1 MFTALLLQKTGEGF
15 DHEITELAEEQLP
28 DREVT
33 VAVDYSTVNYKDGLA
48 ICNGAPV
55 VRNWPLVP
63 GIDLAGVVEA
73 SDHADWRPGDRVTV
87 NGWDLGEKHWG
98 GMAQKARVDAAW
110 LTRLPG
116 GIDTRA
122 AAAIGTAGYTAMLCV
137 MALEDHGVSAGDG
150 PVIVTGAA
158 GGVGSVATSVLAKLG
173 YEVVASTGRAGTE
186 GDYLRSLGAAEIIE
200 RTELSE
206 PGGRPMARPRWAAGV
221 DTVGSHTLVNLIA
234 ALEPEGCVAACGL
247 AGGSDLAGT
256 VFPFILRGVSLL
268 GVNCVYQPAARRTEA
283 WSRLASDLDS
293 AALESITSEVPLA
306 EVPRVAADILA
317 GAVRGRVVVDV
328 NA

>member
-1 MFTALLLQKTGEGF
+1 MFTALLLSKTDDGF
-15 DHEITELAEEQLP
+15 ERSISRLDEDQLP

-55 VRNWPLVP
+55 VRSWPLVP

-98 GMAQKARVDAAW
+98 GMAQKARVDAGW
-110 LTRLPG
+110 LTRLPT

-137 MALEDHGVSAGDG
+137 MALEDQGVAPGDG

-158 GGVGSVATSVLAKLG
+158 GGVGSVAVAVLAKLG
-173 YEVVASTGRAGTE
+173 YDVVASTGRAGTE
-186 GDYLRSLGAAEIIE
+186 GDYLRSLGATEVIDRA
-200 RTELSE
+200 ELSE

-247 AGGSDLAGT
+247 AGGSDLSGT

-283 WSRLASDLDS
+283 WSRLATDLDS
-293 AALESITSEVPLA
+293 ATLESITSEVPLA

>member
-1 MFTALLLQKTGEGF
+1 MFTALLLSETDDGF
-15 DHEITELAEEQLP
+15 ECDISRLSEDQLP
-28 DREVT
+28 DHEVT

-73 SDHADWRPGDRVTV
+73 SDHPGWRPGDRVTV

-98 GMAQKARVDAAW
+98 GMAQKARVEAGW
-110 LTRLPG
+110 LTRLPA

-137 MALEDHGVSAGDG
+137 MALEDHGAGPGGG
-150 PVIVTGAA
+150 PVVVTGAA
-158 GGVGSVATSVLAKLG
+158 GGVGSVAVAVLAELG
-173 YEVVASTGRAGTE
+173 YEVVASTGRADSE
-186 GDYLRSLGAAEIIE
+186 GDYLRSLGAAEIID
-200 RTELSE
+200 RGELGE
-206 PGGRPMARPRWAAGV
+206 PGGRPMARPRWAAGI

-234 ALEPEGCVAACGL
+234 ALEPEGRVAACGL
-247 AGGSDLAGT
+247 AGGSDLSGT

-283 WSRLASDLDS
+283 WSRLATDLDS
-293 AALESITSEVPLA
+293 ETLESITGEVALA

-317 GAVRGRVVVDV
+317 GAVRGRIVVDV

>member
-1 MFTALLLQKTGEGF
+1 MFTALLLEEAADGF
-15 DHEITELAEEQLP
+15 RHVITEVSEEDLP

-33 VAVDYSTVNYKDGLA
+33 VAVEYSTVNYKDGLA

-55 VRNWPLVP
+55 VRSWPLVP

-73 SDHADWRPGDRVTV
+73 SDHADWRPGDPVTV

-110 LTRLPG
+110 LTRLPD

-137 MALEDHGVSAGDG
+137 LAIEDHGIAPGDG

-158 GGVGSVATSVLAKLG
+158 GGVGSVSVAVLARLG
-173 YEVVASTGRAGTE
+173 YQVVASTGRAATE
-186 GDYLRSLGAAEIIE
+186 GDYLRSLGAAEILD
-200 RTELSE
+200 RSELSE
-206 PGGRPMARPRWAAGV
+206 PGGRPLARPRWAAGV

-247 AGGSDLAGT
+247 AGGADLKGT

-268 GVNCVYQPAARRTEA
+268 GVNCVFQPAARRDTA
-283 WSRLASDLDS
+283 WTRLATDLD
-293 AALESITSEVPLA
+293 AGTLASITTEVPLA

-317 GAVRGRVVVDV
+317 GQVRGRVVVDV

>member
-1 MFTALLLQKTGEGF
+1 MFTALLLQKTDDGF
-15 DHEITELAEEQLP
+15 RHDITQLADDRLP
-28 DREVT
+28 DLAVT

-48 ICNGAPV
+48 IRNGAPV

-63 GIDLAGVVEA
+63 GIDLAGTVE
-73 SDHADWRPGDRVTV
+73 SSSHPDWQPGDRVTV

-110 LTRLPG
+110 LTRLPE

-137 MALEDHGVSAGDG
+137 LALEDHGVAPGDG

-158 GGVGSVATSVLAKLG
+158 GGVGSVTVAVLAKLG
-173 YEVVASTGRAGTE
+173 HEVVASTGRAATE
-186 GDYLRSLGAAEIIE
+186 GDYLRSLGASEIID
-200 RTELSE
+200 RSELSE
-206 PGGRPMARPRWAAGV
+206 PGGRPMARPRWVAGV
-221 DTVGSHTLVNLIA
+221 DSVGSHTLVNLIA
-234 ALEPEGCVAACGL
+234 ALEPGGCVAACGL
-247 AGGSDLAGT
+247 AGGPDLTGT

-268 GVNCVYQPAARRTEA
+268 GVNCVYQPAARRDEA
-283 WSRLASDLDS
+283 WARLADDLD
-293 AALESITSEVPLA
+293 AGVLDSITSEVPLG
-306 EVPRVAADILA
+306 EVPRIAADILA
-317 GAVRGRVVVDV
+317 GKVRGRVVVDV

>member
-1 MFTALLLQKTGEGF
+1 MFTALLLQKTDDGF
-15 DHEITELAEEQLP
+15 RHDITRLADDQLP
-28 DREVT
+28 EGEVT
-33 VAVDYSTVNYKDGLA
+33 VVVDYSTVNYKDGLA

-63 GIDLAGVVEA
+63 GIDLAGTVEA
-73 SDHADWRPGDRVTV
+73 SDHPDWQPGDRVTV
-87 NGWDLGEKHWG
+87 NGWDMGEKHWG

-110 LTRLPG
+110 LTRLPE
-116 GIDTRA
+116 GIGTRA

-137 MALEDHGVSAGDG
+137 MALEDHGMAPGDG
-150 PVIVTGAA
+150 PVVVTGAA
-158 GGVGSVATSVLAKLG
+158 GGVGSVAVAVLAGLG
-173 YEVVASTGRAGTE
+173 HEVVASTGRAASE
-186 GDYLRSLGAAEIIE
+186 GDYLRTLGAAEIID
-200 RTELSE
+200 RSELSE
-206 PGGRPMARPRWAAGV
+206 PGGRPMARPRWMAGV

-234 ALEPEGCVAACGL
+234 ALEPEGAVAACGL
-247 AGGSDLAGT
+247 AGGPDLPGT

-268 GVNCVYQPAARRTEA
+268 GVNCVYQPAARRDEA
-283 WSRLASDLDS
+283 WARLAADLDVEV
-293 AALESITSEVPLA
+293 LDSITGEVPLA